1 MVKVNFR
8 IDEGL
13 HERLVRR
20 AAAADLS
27 LSDFVRAIL
36 AQAAEPSRGYIFSS
50 KDEIL
55 ATSIQI
61 LSILVVAVGRRSPE
75 ALEQGMAE
83 ARALLAERG
92 LLDPDLDP
100 QAGEREVRR

>member
-8 IDEGL
+8 IEEEL

-20 AAAADLS
+20 ATAADLS
-27 LSDFVRAIL
+27 LSEFIRLVL
-36 AQAAEPSRGYIFSS
+36 AQAAEPNRGYIFSS

-75 ALEQGMAE
+75 AVEQGMAE

-92 LLDPDLDP
+92 LLDPELEP
-100 QAGEREVRR
+100 NPGAREAGR

>member
-1 MVKVNFR
+1 MVRLSLR

-13 HERLVRR
+13 HERLFRR
-20 AAAADLS
+20 AGAADLS
-27 LSDFVRAIL
+27 LSEFVRLVL
-36 AQAAEPSRGYIFSS
+36 AQAAEPNRGYIFSS

-75 ALEQGMAE
+75 AVEQGMAE

-92 LLDPDLDP
+92 LLDPKLEP
-100 QAGEREVRR
+100 NPGAREVRR

>member
-1 MVKVNFR
+1 MVKLNFR
-8 IDEGL
+8 IDEEL
-13 HERLVRR
+13 NERLIRR
-20 AAAADLS
+20 AVAADLS
-27 LSDFVRAIL
+27 LSEFIRAVL
-36 AQAAEPSRGYIFSS
+36 AQAAEPNRGYIFSS

-55 ATSIQI
+55 ATSIQL

-75 ALEQGMAE
+75 AVEQGMAE

-92 LLDPDLDP
+92 LLDPDLEP